1 MYLFDQVLSFISG
14 INPLA
19 AIILVLTNIKK
30 IFIEN
35 INNNKFTFLVLFL
48 TYSLLIYISIDD
60 TSTKKSLFSLFVFV
74 AIFLIIDK
82 NNLYRILIKSNIN
95 HQILKVIFLFLLID
109 YFLMFNFKDYFT
121 GAVRGAGLF
130 NEKSHLAL
138 YSLPLIMYSILH
150 FRSIL
155 PYILIVFII
164 LFFNSLTLVIGLMMF
179 YSILFI
185 KTLIHRPLKSLKYIA
200 IILTIIYFI
209 ILQWDFFYARIEGI
223 LIFLENLNKAEN
235 LNSKELETYLS
246 GLIWVNGW
254 IMAYDNL
261 IYSNY
266 LGLGFNNMG
275 INENAGLTL
284 SKTSTYDPALLNAQD
299 GSFLA
304 SKIISELGIFGIIIL
319 FYLTLKSIKNIFTFI
334 ANQNKELDTYI
345 YISLKFTSSILLLS
359 YLYVRGIGYF
369 QLPFLLYIHL
379 FLLDKSVIDYEN
391 VIKKE

>member
-121 GAVRGAGLF
+121 GAVSGAGLF

-200 IILTIIYFI
+200 IILTIIYSI
-209 ILQWDFFYARIEGI
+209 ILEWDFFYARIEGI

>member
-1 MYLFDQVLSFISG
+1 
-14 INPLA
+14 
-19 AIILVLTNIKK
+19 
-30 IFIEN
+30 
-35 INNNKFTFLVLFL
+35 
-48 TYSLLIYISIDD
+48 
-60 TSTKKSLFSLFVFV
+60 
-74 AIFLIIDK
+74 
-82 NNLYRILIKSNIN
+82 
-95 HQILKVIFLFLLID
+95 
-109 YFLMFNFKDYFT
+109 
-121 GAVRGAGLF
+121 
-130 NEKSHLAL
+130 
-138 YSLPLIMYSILH
+138 
-150 FRSIL
+150 
-155 PYILIVFII
+155 
-164 LFFNSLTLVIGLMMF
+164 
-179 YSILFI
+179 
-185 KTLIHRPLKSLKYIA
+185 
-200 IILTIIYFI
+200 
-209 ILQWDFFYARIEGI
+209 
-223 LIFLENLNKAEN
+223 
-235 LNSKELETYLS
+235 
-246 GLIWVNGW
+246 
-254 IMAYDNL
+254 MAYDNL